1 MNDAG
6 ASFMSIG
13 AIGSNPAAAN
23 GLIARLIGPGAVSP
37 HRASE
42 IAGRIDAGR
51 SSERLNPAFV
61 IDPVVPGRPGG
72 FGPLAPGRPQG
83 AEEGSRA
90 GTVVQR
96 NGDGDEAILGSR
108 ADELSDEERR
118 EVERLQQRDREVRQH
133 EEAHVAAAGSLHRG
147 GPHYDYITG
156 PDGQRYAVG
165 GRVEID
171 TSEGR
176 TPEETLTKAQ
186 QMRRAALAPADPSST
201 DRAVAAKAME
211 MESRARIELAEQR
224 AAEMKGASGDDAGFA
239 PAKSGSLEAASRRL
253 DVFA

>member
-1 MNDAG
+1 
-6 ASFMSIG
+6 MSIG

-23 GLIARLIGPGAVSP
+23 GLIARFIGSGAVTP

-42 IAGRIDAGR
+42 LVGRIDPGR
-51 SSERLNPAFV
+51 DPERLNPTFV

-72 FGPLAPGRPQG
+72 FGPLAPGRPQEN
-83 AEEGSRA
+83 EEGRRA

-96 NGDGDEAILGSR
+96 NSDGDEAVLGSR
-108 ADELSDEERR
+108 ADDLSDEERR

-133 EEAHVAAAGSLHRG
+133 EEAHVAAAGSLHRS

-186 QMRRAALAPADPSST
+186 QMRRAALAPADPSSA

-211 MESRARIELAEQR
+211 MESRARIELTEQR
-224 AAEMKGASGDDAGFA
+224 AAKFQDESGEASAPTAGQAAA
-239 PAKSGSLEAASRRL
+239 PVGSLEAATRRL
-253 DVFA
+253 DLFA